1 MRDEVKVEILWVNE
15 TCFIWYLENY
25 TIWLQEADNVIQVIH
40 GSTKTQMKLIETCF
54 LHKEANGSKFHW
66 ISQNYWK
73 EGGIWCRISLW
84 TKAGVLV
91 GSMLVCRYTHWCV
104 HVEFRGQRKRMDL
117 WIAAVKWHK
126 PWRTW
131 SWPSKWHCSKWHRV
145 DVSPSPRGYSSS
157 MIFFLFSNALGH
169 FCLLNRFAA
178 RVFLSPRTT
187 GLGGSEHPT
196 EDPVPSTPSSPKKKG
211 KWCQNTMLLCQW
223 FMLFWKKCMIHW
235 KNSRFAMLIF
245 SCYFNTSITVV
256 PSLQNIKG
264 LPYKFLLT
272 SQKVFL
278 GEVANQAD
286 GSKGFP
292 LGKVLTQL
300 KLIAVWVGHI
310 FGPCLWQHH

>member
-1 MRDEVKVEILWVNE
+1 
-15 TCFIWYLENY
+15 
-25 TIWLQEADNVIQVIH
+25 
-40 GSTKTQMKLIETCF
+40 MKLIETCF

-66 ISQNYWK
+66 ISRNYWK

-104 HVEFRGQRKRMDL
+104 HVEFRGQRKRMHL

-131 SWPSKWHCSKWHRV
+131 SWPSKWHCSKWHPV

-211 KWCQNTMLLCQW
+211 QVVSKYYVIVSMIHAIL
-223 FMLFWKKCMIHW
+223 KKCMILW
-235 KNSRFAMLIF
+235 KKSRFAMFIF
-245 SCYFNTSITVV
+245 HVISILATSSSFLAKYKRFALQISFDVTESFFRRGCKSGWWIKRV
-256 PSLQNIKG
+256 PIGQSPDPTQVDCRLGRPLFRTMSMATSLKKTTTTLESHGVNFG
-264 LPYKFLLT
+264 
-272 SQKVFL
+272 
-278 GEVANQAD
+278 
-286 GSKGFP
+286 GSYRNHHKA
-292 LGKVLTQL
+292 T
-300 KLIAVWVGHI
+300 AV
-310 FGPCLWQHH
+310 